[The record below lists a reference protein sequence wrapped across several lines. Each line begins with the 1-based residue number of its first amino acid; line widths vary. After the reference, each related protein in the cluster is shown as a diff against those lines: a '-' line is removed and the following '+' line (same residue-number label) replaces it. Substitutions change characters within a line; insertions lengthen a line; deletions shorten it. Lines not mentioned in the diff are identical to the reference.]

1 MEKDSHKEQLR
12 KEVVEIQEWKTLLDS
27 VNARCSEVANSE
39 IQKFASELDMTDCLP
54 ISDYEKWVNDFDA
67 TLEKQG
73 IEELKDF
80 VSLMRINCAQRTA
93 NYLSD
98 ISDSIKMELLKPA
111 VSHEDLEFF
120 MQFMPIRYKELY
132 RALNL
137 LGKKSV
143 NVVLSVESPKTYNLL
158 YDAYKAKNPEL
169 FEEICITENVSRACR
184 YIYREILL
192 LPGIMERVDS
202 EIEKRHISMDQ
213 TAVLFDAS
221 TDTELNHWA
230 DPIMDLLEKHE
241 YNPLCDEMLHNA
253 KLVGYMKGLCLSFVH
268 DIELPKGLN
277 LRLKREWRKFEPFFE
292 RYDTVEASE
301 FVEESYQDSMVEDR
315 ITIAQEVVQEYIE
328 TAPSD
333 VKGSQGIAP
342 MLETDNP
349 KPSNFNSRT
358 DLSATTKPN
367 DRFSQFPTR
376 LIAVKGV
383 YSQSYNDILK
393 AIFEKF
399 NFFENMSAEDF
410 VYLFGGLGSC
420 PSSYNPPFY
429 WSADE
434 GILKAIIRIL
444 YVRQPRNLNKLIFR
458 VADKGT
464 GCSSHKWSTNKNK
477 VAYFDIE
484 TQIIEIVK
492 QVCGAELPRL

>member
-1 MEKDSHKEQLR
+1 MEIESHKEQLR

-27 VNARCSEVANSE
+27 VNARCYEVVNSE
-39 IQKFASELDMTDCLP
+39 IHKIASELDMTDCLP

-80 VSLMRINCAQRTA
+80 VSLMRIDCAQKTA

-98 ISDSIKMELLKPA
+98 ISDSIKKELFKPA
-111 VSHEDLEFF
+111 VSPEDLEFF

-137 LGKKSV
+137 LGEKSV

-169 FEEICITENVSRACR
+169 FEEICIAEDVSRACR

-202 EIEKRHISMDQ
+202 EIEKRHFSMDQ

-221 TDTELNHWA
+221 PDTELNRWA

-241 YNPLCDEMLHNA
+241 YNPLCDEMLQNT
-253 KLVGYMKGLCLSFVH
+253 KLLGYMKGLCLSFVH
-268 DIELPKGLN
+268 DSELPKGMN

-292 RYDTVEASE
+292 RYDTVEANE
-301 FVEESYQDSMVEDR
+301 IVDESYQDSIVEDR
-315 ITIAQEVVQEYIE
+315 VTIAQEVVQEYIE
-328 TAPSD
+328 TAHSD
-333 VKGSQGIAP
+333 MNESQGTAP
-342 MLETDNP
+342 MQETANP
-349 KPSNFNSRT
+349 MPSNSTN
-358 DLSATTKPN
+358 DLSATTKLN

-383 YSQSYNDILK
+383 YAQSYNDILK
-393 AIFEKF
+393 AIFDKF

-410 VYLFGGLGSC
+410 IYLFGGLGSC

-444 YVRQPRNLNKLIFR
+444 YVRQPRNLNKLILR
-458 VADKGT
+458 VADKGI

-484 TQIIEIVK
+484 TQIIDIVK

>member
-1 MEKDSHKEQLR
+1 MEIESQKEQFR
-12 KEVVEIQEWKTLLDS
+12 KEVAEIQEWKTLLDS
-27 VNARCSEVANSE
+27 VNARCSEVIKSE
-39 IQKFASELDMTDCLP
+39 IPKLASELDMSDSLP
-54 ISDYEKWVNDFDA
+54 ILDYDKWVDDFDG
-67 TLEKQG
+67 TLEEKG

-80 VSLMRINCAQRTA
+80 ISLMRIDCSQRTA
-93 NYLSD
+93 YYLSN
-98 ISDSIKMELLKPA
+98 ISDSIKMELFKPA
-111 VSHEDLEFF
+111 VSQEDLEFF

-137 LGKKSV
+137 LEEKSV
-143 NVVLSVESPKTYNLL
+143 NVVLSVESPRTYNLL
-158 YDAYKAKNPEL
+158 YDAYKAKNSEL
-169 FEEICITENVSRACR
+169 FEEICIAENVSRACR

-192 LPGIMERVDS
+192 LPGIMARVDS

-221 TDTELNHWA
+221 PDTELNRLA
-230 DPIMDLLEKHE
+230 DPIMDLQEKHE
-241 YNPLCDEMLHNA
+241 YTPLCDEMLHNT
-253 KLVGYMKGLCLSFVH
+253 KLLGYMKGLCLSFVH
-268 DIELPKGLN
+268 DSELPKGMN

-292 RYDTVEASE
+292 RYDTVEANE
-301 FVEESYQDSMVEDR
+301 IVDESYQDSIVEDR
-315 ITIAQEVVQEYIE
+315 VTIAQEVVQEFIKSV
-328 TAPSD
+328 PSD
-333 VKGSQGIAP
+333 MKGFQGLAT
-342 MLETDNP
+342 MQVADNP
-349 KPSNFNSRT
+349 KPSNLNSKT
-358 DLSATTKPN
+358 DLSATAYLN

-383 YSQSYNDILK
+383 YAQSYNDILK

-420 PSSYNPPFY
+420 PSSYNHPFY

-444 YVRQPRNLNKLIFR
+444 YVRQPRNLNKLILS

-484 TQIIEIVK
+484 TQIIDIVK